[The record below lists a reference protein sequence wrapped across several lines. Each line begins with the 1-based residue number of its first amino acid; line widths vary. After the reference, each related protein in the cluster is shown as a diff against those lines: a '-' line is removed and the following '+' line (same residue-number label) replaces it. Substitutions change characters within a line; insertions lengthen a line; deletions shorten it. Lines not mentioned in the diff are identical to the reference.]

1 MSQEGAAPVTE
12 APPAAA
18 ASTNA
23 DVQPAPRKIPSYLLK
38 YGDTKERVVKE
49 VPPPAA
55 VPLARNEVFN
65 ADGKPNAENL
75 KNHFIHEGR
84 LSLEDVVTL
93 IETATTVFAN
103 EPTLLVVDAPVT
115 VCGDIHGQFYD
126 LVKLFDVGGPPGQ
139 NSYLFLG
146 DYVDRGNF
154 SVECVLL
161 LFAYK
166 ILYPNSFFML
176 RGNHEC
182 RHLTEYFTF
191 KEECKHKYNSDVY
204 DLLMDSF
211 DALPLGAVL
220 NDQFLCIHGG
230 ISPSIKTL
238 DDIRNIDR
246 FKEPPQYGAMCD
258 LLWADPM
265 EDFNDDSAELFRFN
279 DNRGCSFLFSFRAA
293 CEFLDRN
300 GLLCILRA
308 HEAQDPGYKMHR
320 KNPETGFPTVI
331 TLFSAP
337 NYLDAYNNKGAIL
350 RYKDNVMDIRQFNHS
365 PHPYWLPNFMDVFT
379 WSIPF
384 VAEKVAE
391 MLLVILRLCDDQQ
404 GQEEE
409 EPVGAEERARRKEA
423 LRAKVLAMTRMMKM
437 FSTLREER
445 ETIMQLKA
453 LSDANNI
460 PKGLLLGGRSA
471 IQQALG
477 DFQRAKEADQLNEK
491 RPATPAPPPLLQ
503 RKSQSLINVLANL
516 SPTSSRPEESPA
528 TPAPLEKRES
538 MKGLISI
545 VEPTSPIPAN

>member
-1 MSQEGAAPVTE
+1 MAESEGDVKMETQETQVPTASGSASKKV
-12 APPAAA
+12 PAYM
-18 ASTNA
+18 T
-23 DVQPAPRKIPSYLLK
+23 K
-38 YGDTKERVVKE
+38 YGNTKERVMKDVT
-49 VPPPAA
+49 PPVAE
-55 VPLARNEVFN
+55 PLSHEELF
-65 ADGKPNAENL
+65 DSEGKPNTEKL
-75 KNHFIHEGR
+75 KMHLFHEGR
-84 LSLEDVVTL
+84 LQPNDVITI
-93 IETATTVFAN
+93 IEAATTIFAN
-103 EPTLLVVDAPVT
+103 EPTLLMVDAPVT
-115 VCGDIHGQFYD
+115 VCGDIHGQYYD
-126 LVKLFDVGGPPGQ
+126 LVKLFDVGGSPAQ

-161 LFAYK
+161 LYSYK
-166 ILYPNSFFML
+166 ICYPNSFFML

-191 KEECKHKYNSDVY
+191 KEECKHKYSQDIY

-238 DDIRNIDR
+238 EDIKNIDR

-265 EDFNDDSAELFRFN
+265 EDFNDDSAELFKFN

-300 GLLCILRA
+300 GLLCIVRA

-320 KNPETGFPTVI
+320 KNPDTGFPSVI

-391 MLLVILRLCDDQQ
+391 MLLVMLRLCDDTEP
-404 GQEEE
+404 EEK
-409 EPVGAEERARRKEA
+409 VLSVDERKKRNEA
-423 LRAKVLAMTRMMKM
+423 LRAKVLSVTRMMKM

-453 LSDANNI
+453 LSDANNL
-460 PKGLLLGGRSA
+460 PKGLLLAGRQA

-477 DFQRAKEADQLNEK
+477 DFQKAKEADQKNEM
-491 RPATPAPPPLLQ
+491 RPSTPAPAPLLK
-503 RKSQSLINVLANL
+503 RKSQSLMNVLAQL
-516 SPTSSRPEESPA
+516 PASPRLTDSGNMERKES
-528 TPAPLEKRES
+528 L
-538 MKGLISI
+538 KGIDISI
-545 VEPTSPIPAN
+545 VTPDDHNNDQQQTTTS